1 MLDLSTKN
9 VVLAVRY
16 YQPLTAPPHSSACTP
31 STASPSVHPVLPST
45 AAMTPPAV
53 AIVYPVSPS
62 TIDAEDTPSAAA
74 AINADSTPTA
84 LHVQVEKNKA
94 LDSTGNRGVKEGHSH
109 GDKEERDGEDFSP
122 LKDDSSRSPKK
133 ETLRPPVLPV
143 QRIIL
148 STEDLVLSFGRA
160 GRRRRRVLGR

>member
-16 YQPLTAPPHSSACTP
+16 YQPLTDPPSSSACTP
-31 STASPSVHPVLPST
+31 STSSPSLRPVLPST
-45 AAMTPPAV
+45 AAMTPSAV
-53 AIVYPVSPS
+53 AIVYPVAPS
-62 TIDAEDTPSAAA
+62 TVDTEDMPSAAA
-74 AINADSTPTA
+74 AVNTDSIPTA

-94 LDSTGNRGVKEGHSH
+94 LDSTGSRDIREGRSH
-109 GDKEERDGEDFSP
+109 GDKEQRDGDDFSP

-133 ETLRPPVLPV
+133 EVLRPPVLPV